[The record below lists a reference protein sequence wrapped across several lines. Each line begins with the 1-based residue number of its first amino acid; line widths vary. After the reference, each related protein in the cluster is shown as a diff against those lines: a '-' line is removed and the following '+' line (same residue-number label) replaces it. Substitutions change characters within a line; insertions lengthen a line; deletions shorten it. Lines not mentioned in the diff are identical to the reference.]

1 MKAYNK
7 FILPLNFLNYLYFTS
22 FFQLFFITLVFRLY
36 IYIMLVMLGCIR
48 STTSFLL
55 LKYCKFSHFQNY
67 IFIMNFYSI
76 YHSKRGNLR
85 QVAHFKQNN
94 NYSKSRWKIALH
106 FVIHTKVTIFEKK
119 NKMKH
124 YLRYLWRCQQ
134 LFHQRRPHHFAL
146 RRQSRQLLDRNANRC
161 GRFAARQQR
170 IHLEPPDRGRPK
182 PLPMLCERYSRR
194 PESYHLAGNHQ
205 LRVNPSYST
214 WPAKRLKRK
223 KKKKKEPACS

>member
-94 NYSKSRWKIALH
+94 NYSKSR
-106 FVIHTKVTIFEKK
+106 
-119 NKMKH
+119 
-124 YLRYLWRCQQ
+124 
-134 LFHQRRPHHFAL
+134 
-146 RRQSRQLLDRNANRC
+146 
-161 GRFAARQQR
+161 
-170 IHLEPPDRGRPK
+170 
-182 PLPMLCERYSRR
+182 
-194 PESYHLAGNHQ
+194 
-205 LRVNPSYST
+205 
-214 WPAKRLKRK
+214 
-223 KKKKKEPACS
+223 